1 MSRSVKTGLL
11 LLVVIMVTTCWPPAP
26 SAAPLSSGREIVFYY
41 SNDVHGETK
50 PCG

>member
-11 LLVVIMVTTCWPPAP
+11 LLVVIMVTTCWPPA
-26 SAAPLSSGREIVFYY
+26 SFAAPLPSGREIVFYY
-41 SNDVHGETK
+41 SNDVHGETE